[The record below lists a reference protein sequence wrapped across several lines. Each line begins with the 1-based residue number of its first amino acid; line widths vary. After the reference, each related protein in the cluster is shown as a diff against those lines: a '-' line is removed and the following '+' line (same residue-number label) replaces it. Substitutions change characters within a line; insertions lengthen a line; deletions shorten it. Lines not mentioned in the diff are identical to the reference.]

1 MDILASM
8 DISIRNVPPDLWH
21 QIRTVAFEESTPSK
35 RVTIRE
41 VVLRDLREWLA
52 QRAKN
57 VPTHDR

>member
-1 MDILASM
+1 M